1 MALAC
6 SLLMRAIESSKN
18 NCDLTPIKEAQ
29 SLTQISAVSNDSLAV
44 EEAEARIAAIDAEMF
59 ANGSDVGK
67 LTDLAAK
74 REAQENKVSELMEE
88 WEKLEQLLATLV

>member
-44 EEAEARIAAIDAEMF
+44 LLG
-59 ANGSDVGK
+59 NGYK
-67 LTDLAAK
+67 LVL
-74 REAQENKVSELMEE
+74 
-88 WEKLEQLLATLV
+88 